1 MSAEGSLVVRV
12 TAHRGDE
19 GRSPLTEVR
28 GDRYLDR
35 AMDTEECLGPDRPRP
50 KAHQMK
56 ACRQDPGQEAGP
68 VTGQPQRE
76 PGGLCGCAPRA
87 TGLGRLCQHAVDKSA
102 VYQWPR
108 SQRLEF

>member
-12 TAHRGDE
+12 TAQRGDK

-50 KAHQMK
+50 KARQMK
-56 ACRQDPGQEAGP
+56 ACRQDPGQEAGLSLASP
-68 VTGQPQRE
+68 SGSQA
-76 PGGLCGCAPRA
+76 GCVAVHHGPRGWEGCVNA
-87 TGLGRLCQHAVDKSA
+87 R
-102 VYQWPR
+102 
-108 SQRLEF
+108 